1 MKTIRIGLAGY
12 GRWGKFC
19 HAALIRKAPGLELA
33 AVVSSNPEK
42 RQAITEDLGV
52 PALPDFESLLADSTI
67 DAVAVITPNAT
78 HAPLAIRAL
87 EAGKHVVTDKV
98 MCLSTAEFE
107 RMEAASKA
115 SGKLLTVF
123 HNRRLDGDFLT
134 LSGLIGRGELGDL
147 RWVELAWQGFGAW
160 GGWRG
165 EPEQGGGRL
174 YDLGSHLLD
183 QLLLLFPSPVQSV
196 YCRMRHDFSDAKVE
210 SEAFVLLTF
219 ANGQTGICD
228 VSGMAAISKPRFYAR
243 GTAGTFQKYG
253 LDPQEDALMKG
264 DIDTAVENPET
275 YGRLAS
281 PAGERIV
288 PTEPGR
294 WRDYYENFAQAV
306 HGEAPP
312 LVTLPEMRRLLT
324 VFDAARKSAVTG
336 EVMSL

>member
-12 GRWGKFC
+12 GRWGRYC

-42 RQAITEDLGV
+42 RAAITADLGV
-52 PALPDFESLLADSTI
+52 SAVASFEELLADSSI
-67 DAVAVITPNAT
+67 DAVAIVTPNAT

-98 MCLSTAEFE
+98 MCLSVAEFD
-107 RMEAASKA
+107 RMETAARL

-123 HNRRLDGDFLT
+123 QNRRLDGDFLT
-134 LSGLIGRGELGDL
+134 LSRLIGRGELGDL
-147 RWVELAWQGFGAW
+147 RWLELAWQGFGAW

-165 EPEQGGGRL
+165 DPEQGGGRL
-174 YDLGSHLLD
+174 YDLGPHLLD
-183 QLLLLFPSPVQSV
+183 QILLLCPTPVESV
-196 YCRMRHDFSDAKVE
+196 YCRMRHDFTDAKVE

-219 ANGQTGICD
+219 ADGRTGICD
-228 VSGMAAISKPRFYAR
+228 LSGMAAISKPRFYAR
-243 GTAGTFQKYG
+243 GTGGAFEKYG

-264 DIDTAVENPET
+264 DIDTAQESPT
-275 YGRLAS
+275 YYGRLAY
-281 PAGERIV
+281 PAGEHVV

-294 WRDYYENFAQAV
+294 WRDFYENFAQAI

-312 LVTLPEMRRLLT
+312 LVTLPEMRRLMT
-324 VFDAARKSAVTG
+324 VFDAARQSAATG
-336 EVMSL
+336 AVVQL